1 MGTGWTTL
9 PDVRWR
15 LFTNVGPHATRH
27 TTTAIG
33 TTLAKDSLS
42 PHARTP
48 SPVTVV
54 LQARRAASEYYVFS
68 KAHKTDELKAEV
80 DVTRAQNAIDLGGKA
95 NEIETT
101 VASLLTK
108 LPVVDLESVTFLH
121 KVRGDFYAFWARVEL
136 GDSRKSAVESA
147 RAAYTQALSGPEERN
162 ATRLGAIFSR
172 AVFEADICGDIKTAL
187 ALVRTLPPK
196 GDAVLT
202 TEHDADCAKISALLT
217 EGDIR
222 WSAPPPSEASADGA
236 TASVPPKV

>member
-1 MGTGWTTL
+1 MDPAL
-9 PDVRWR
+9 SS
-15 LFTNVGPHATRH
+15 L
-27 TTTAIG
+27 IG
-33 TTLAKDSLS
+33 SS

-222 WSAPPPSEASADGA
+222 WRHSQRA
-236 TASVPPKV
+236 TQGMIEYE